1 MVNQIIIQNAILG
14 GLADSKY
21 IGIANSLHK
30 IVGFD
35 LHSEP
40 GIMKVHQKLK
50 RDSDGAA
57 VVNEFIKVA
66 IPCSNGETYLFSA
79 TSGKVWARSS
89 AGVYRLAYTT
99 VPTAGAAG
107 CLGGKEYGGYI
118 YWATQN
124 YLHRILIT
132 EAVDAT
138 WTTLDLNWNVF
149 TNGDTEFHPFALANN
164 VLYIGDA
171 NLIAQV
177 DDGVFSADA
186 MDVISPFRMSALSR
200 QLTNLIYGTY
210 VNANVR
216 NVVGGRW
223 KTWGDSFDSDD
234 DVPEPGINAYL
245 PSDNYNLV
253 SAGRRGNLY
262 QYDGTFFKW
271 LKRIPG
277 DWSAG
282 NEALIYPNAAENFGG
297 LLRLGLS
304 RIAGT
309 PTECGIYSFGHYAP
323 EYPSILS
330 FDFPISTG
338 NTAKVEIGTVFFIG
352 ETMYCTWKDSTVAE
366 TPTYG
371 VDVVDA
377 SNKQASAYFNTR
389 IIQMDRGNAKDY
401 NVEVAYRTIPANCSI
416 QLWVSKNYGAFI
428 QHTEFEDNA
437 LNYKMQASVRVE
449 NCVSVQFRIKATSNG
464 NNAPE
469 IEQAIISFN

>member
-1 MVNQIIIQNAILG
+1 LNQIIIQNAILG
-14 GLADSKY
+14 GLSDSKY

-50 RDSDGAA
+50 KDSGPT
-57 VVNEFIKVA
+57 VTEFVKVA

-79 TSGKVWARSS
+79 TSGKVWARTS

-99 VPTAGAAG
+99 VPTSGTAG
-107 CLGGKEYGGYI
+107 CSGGFEYDGYI

-124 YLHRILIT
+124 YLHRVSIT
-132 EAVDAT
+132 AALVAS
-138 WTTLDLNWNVF
+138 WTSVDLNWEEF
-149 TNGDTEFHPFALANN
+149 ANGDADFHPFALANN
-164 VLYIGDA
+164 VLYIGDG
-171 NLIAQV
+171 NYIAQV
-177 DDGVFSADA
+177 DDGVFSANA
-186 MDVISPFRMSALSR
+186 MDVVSPFRMSALSR

-253 SAGRRGNLY
+253 SAGRKGNLY

-282 NEALIYPNAAENFGG
+282 NEAVIYPRAAENFGG

-304 RIAGT
+304 RFAGT
-309 PTECGIYSFGHYAP
+309 PTECGIYSFGRYAP
-323 EYPSILS
+323 EYPSVLS

-338 NTAKVEIGTVFFIG
+338 NTALVEIGCVFFIG
-352 ETMYCTWKDSTVAE
+352 ETMYCTWKDSTS

-377 SNKQASAYFNTR
+377 ANKQASAYFDTR
-389 IIQMDRGNAKDY
+389 LIAMDRANAKDY
-401 NVEVAYRTIPANCSI
+401 NVEVAYRTIPAGCSI
-416 QLWVSKNYGAFI
+416 QLWVSKNYGAFV
-428 QHTEFEDNA
+428 QHTDFEDNA
-437 LNYKMQASVRVE
+437 LNYKMQASVNVSE
-449 NCVSVQFRIKATSNG
+449 CVSVQFRVVAVSLVNA
-464 NNAPE
+464 APE